1 MKKPVLISLDE
12 QAWRAG
18 FVSGNLCLDEACPY
32 SAMSVEALSWSSGRI
47 EGAAKPRGTLP
58 QLRPLKN
65 SVLQPIVL
73 ATVTCK
79 DCQNAKGRGAV
90 VFCQFF
96 RQYRSKITAR
106 QCDEHQPKRRNPR
119 RVLAASPLT

>member
-18 FVSGNLCLDEACPY
+18 FVSGNQRRVEDCPY
-32 SAMSVEALSWSSGRI
+32 SIDDPRGLAWSSGRI
-47 EGAAKPRGTLP
+47 EGQAKPRGTLP
-58 QLRPLKN
+58 QLRPIKN
-65 SVLQPIVL
+65 SVVQPIAL
-73 ATVTCK
+73 TAVTCK
-79 DCQNAKGRGAV
+79 DCQHAKGRGAV

-106 QCDEHQPKRRNPR
+106 QCDEHRPKRRP
-119 RVLAASPLT
+119 PLPKLVPPVS